1 MQLYLHSWVQEL
13 PHDNIYS
20 SASKSFYQWFERNI
34 KKTTLLSGLPTLLDG
49 IFLVYF
55 YVTFGMKCCDFE

>member
-1 MQLYLHSWVQEL
+1 MQLYLHSWVQVL

-20 SASKSFYQWFERNI
+20 STSKSFYQWFERNI
-34 KKTTLLSGLPTLLDG
+34 KKTTLLSRLLILLDG

-55 YVTFGMKCCDFE
+55 YVTFGMK